1 MECAYAHTWILI
13 MEEWRLRQWNNFQS
27 RPCFGGGCSTC
38 RSKQGQ
44 TPAQTHAC
52 ICLQLSFSSNSS
64 FLCESALDYEYLI
77 PGYSSTMVLGA
88 GYIVHNI
95 TGMYCVIMITNVLLP
110 LLFGYS
116 STRVPLC
123 IVLCLSVGKRTTSES
138 ATVGKSERERARD
151 RETERE
157 REGVGG
163 DDSERPLACTAG
175 HMVTPWWHGVPS
187 HSPANTGMPSPVMPG
202 HASARYCG
210 SQPVRQCEPDG
221 RP

>member
-123 IVLCLSVGKRTTSES
+123 IVLCTASRKENNLRICNSRK
-138 ATVGKSERERARD
+138 ERARAGKGQGD
-151 RETERE
+151 RERKGGSWGGRFRE
-157 REGVGG
+157 
-163 DDSERPLACTAG
+163 A
-175 HMVTPWWHGVPS
+175 
-187 HSPANTGMPSPVMPG
+187 TGMHSWPHGDTMVARSAVALPCQYR
-202 HASARYCG
+202 HAIASDARAC
-210 SQPVRQCEPDG
+210 QCTVLRVTACEAV
-221 RP
+221 

>member
-95 TGMYCVIMITNVLLP
+95 TGMYCVIDDNKCTTTTTIWVLKYP
-110 LLFGYS
+110 GTS
-116 STRVPLC
+116 MHSTVHC
-123 IVLCLSVGKRTTSES
+123 Q
-138 ATVGKSERERARD
+138 SEREQPPNLQQ
-151 RETERE
+151 
-157 REGVGG
+157 
-163 DDSERPLACTAG
+163 SER
-175 HMVTPWWHGVPS
+175 
-187 HSPANTGMPSPVMPG
+187 
-202 HASARYCG
+202 ASASG
-210 SQPVRQCEPDG
+210 QGTGRQREKG
-221 RP
+221 RELGGTIPRGHWHAQLATW